1 MTNKSKITNFKLKNS
16 LLIALMLIG
25 ICAYAHAKA
34 DGLDVKAAVDRHS
47 ATIGDHI
54 IYTISVRPQ
63 KGMDIGFPS
72 LPQGKKIGIFEVKDS
87 GIRSKKD
94 IFGNKVTTGWYDLV
108 AYEAGKALIP
118 ALDVK
123 YKYHLEK
130 EPKII
135 QTKPIEVT
143 IESVLPANTV
153 IYDIKDI
160 KGPLSYF
167 EINWFL
173 VAAVIFLAV
182 FLTVLIYFNGKM
194 RRGPVKLP
202 HETALEELES
212 IRALLLQSG
221 DIKDFYVRISDC
233 IRFYIERSFAVK
245 ASEMTTEE
253 FLNSMKTSPTDVE
266 QKDLLKVFLSSCDL
280 QNSPST
286 IRLHRRSRTYSP
298 LPRGLLKTSPKKER

>member
-1 MTNKSKITNFKLKNS
+1 MRAGVDKN
-16 LLIALMLIG
+16 
-25 ICAYAHAKA
+25 
-34 DGLDVKAAVDRHS
+34 VV
-47 ATIGDHI
+47 TIGDHI

-63 KGMDIGFPS
+63 KGMDVGFPS
-72 LPQGKKIGIFEVKDS
+72 FPQGKKIGIFELKDS
-87 GIRSKKD
+87 GIKSKKD
-94 IFGNKVTTGWYDLV
+94 IFGNKVATGWYDLV
-108 AYEAGKALIP
+108 AYEAGKTFIP

-135 QTKPIEVT
+135 QTKPIEIN

-160 KGPLSYF
+160 KGPLYYF
-167 EINWFL
+167 EINWFF
-173 VAAVIFLAV
+173 VAGMIFLAF
-182 FLTVLIYFNGKM
+182 FLAVLIYLNGRM

-221 DIKDFYVRISDC
+221 DIKEFYVRISDC

-253 FLNSMKTSPTDVE
+253 FLNSMKTSPTLTLE

-280 QNSPST
+280 VKFAKHNPAALEIENVFASAK
-286 IRLHRRSRTYSP
+286 RFVEE
-298 LPRGLLKTSPKKER
+298 TSPKKER